1 MDASNR
7 VAIRSAKELN
17 DACPCLISFLKILPY
32 YHEAFLRDSRVLSKR
47 SDILQATIYEYN
59 HQHKTVRKESLDLSA
74 REKVQRVEYPG
85 TNCENPIDSSVET
98 LSDTEQTCEN
108 PIDSSVETLL
118 GYTFLEA
125 NADVNGSLASFLDDS
140 KFKVQSSDFCYFLK
154 TNAISD
160 QELENVAC
168 LFPTSP
174 GEIKQNQ
181 QKVENTCICMEEI
194 RNLKRYD
201 HIILER
207 TGVKG
212 ETSKVHFVLTEWDS
226 DSRKGVGV
234 TFENP
239 AECASPRVNKVKVFL
254 RVSGPN
260 QLMKVEHKNPIN
272 PSEVDERFKA
282 REGETNY
289 CLCTNN
295 CENFVY
301 YLIYGEPRSPQIE
314 FWSFQLAK
322 VAPALLK
329 CTASIAETIK
339 HRSTQALKSIQ
350 SIKFHMGLEYLL
362 DNHKLFFKL
371 AELLLRRELTKVCV
385 SFNNIVK
392 HATSQ
397 YQRST
402 QQLVHEVVAS
412 PIKPLLEQLSGL
424 HEVVASPIKPLLEQ
438 LSRLHEVVASPIKPL
453 LEQLSR
459 LHEVVA
465 SPIKPLLEQLSRLHE
480 VVASPIKPLL
490 EQLSGLHEV
499 VASPIKP
506 LSEQLSGLHEVV
518 ASPIKPLLEQLSR
531 LHEVVASPIKPLSEQ
546 LSGLHEVVASPIK
559 PLLEQLPGLHEAVAS
574 HFKPLSEQ
582 LSRLHEAVASPIKP
596 LLEQLPGL
604 HEVVASH
611 IKPLLEQLSGLTG
624 QNSKVVESL
633 MKKFSSLSTVD
644 QIGLAIV
651 VALILFDTYR
661 LVSSKNTSKTKLFEL
676 LISSVK
682 QLLPWWCCIGASAPM
697 TLGISVGVHFV
708 LPTLRYLRNR
718 FDFAAR
724 VQKCYCTVVSSA
736 QTMAKQINGIFEGFA
751 KISGFKNYSV
761 TSFLNETSLSLAEVK
776 HVFSCT
782 LRFGCA

>member
-1 MDASNR
+1 
-7 VAIRSAKELN
+7 
-17 DACPCLISFLKILPY
+17 
-32 YHEAFLRDSRVLSKR
+32 
-47 SDILQATIYEYN
+47 
-59 HQHKTVRKESLDLSA
+59 
-74 REKVQRVEYPG
+74 
-85 TNCENPIDSSVET
+85 
-98 LSDTEQTCEN
+98 
-108 PIDSSVETLL
+108 
-118 GYTFLEA
+118 
-125 NADVNGSLASFLDDS
+125 
-140 KFKVQSSDFCYFLK
+140 
-154 TNAISD
+154 
-160 QELENVAC
+160 
-168 LFPTSP
+168 
-174 GEIKQNQ
+174 
-181 QKVENTCICMEEI
+181 MEEI

-438 LSRLHEVVASPIKPL
+438 LSGLHEVVASPIKPL

-661 LVSSKNTSKTKLFEL
+661 LASSKNTSKTEWFKL
-676 LISSVK
+676 LISSVS
-682 QLLPWWCCIGASAPM
+682 QLVAWRFCIGASSTR
-697 TLGISVGVHFV
+697 TLCTSVSVNV
-708 LPTLRYLRNR
+708 LPALLRYLNQ
-718 FDFAAR
+718 FDFAVLVGGLVEQVKSN

-736 QTMAKQINGIFEGFA
+736 QTMAKQINGIFEVFA
-751 KISGFKNYSV
+751 KQ
-761 TSFLNETSLSLAEVK
+761 TSLSLAYVK
-776 HVFSCT
+776 KVFSCT
-782 LRFGCA
+782 LGFG